1 MTHNGHI
8 GIRSILEVSME
19 SKAFFLKFVR
29 LNVVL
34 NISIEKFNPSYKLDD
49 NFQVTV

>member
-1 MTHNGHI
+1 MTRNGHTDM
-8 GIRSILEVSME
+8 RSILEVSME

-34 NISIEKFNPSYKLDD
+34 NTSIERFNPSYKLDY
-49 NFQVTV
+49 NFQVMV